1 MTTQHRADRSPTPF
15 TDLDAYVALPRVS
28 GLLLSPAGDRLVTSV
43 STLDP
48 ERASYVS
55 ALWEVDPSGR
65 RPARRLTRSAK
76 GESPAAFLPDGDLLF
91 TSSRPDPQAKAEDE
105 PPAALWLL
113 PAGGGEAR
121 VVAVR
126 AGGVQ
131 GARVARDDG
140 RVVLTAQVFR
150 LSYPLGACHF
160 EEINRVIRSTKTE

>member
-1 MTTQHRADRSPTPF
+1 MTSSPDRRDSSPAPF
-15 TDLDAYVALPRVS
+15 ADLDAYVALPRVS

-43 STLDP
+43 ATLGPD
-48 ERASYVS
+48 RTAYVS
-55 ALWEVDPSGR
+55 AAWEVDPAGA

-76 GESPAAFLPDGDLLF
+76 GETPVAFLPDGGLLF
-91 TSSRPDPQAKAEDE
+91 TSARPDPQAKEDEE

-131 GARVARDDG
+131 GAVAARDDG
-140 RVVLTAQVFR
+140 TVVLTSAT
-150 LSYPLGACHF
+150 LPG
-160 EEINRVIRSTKTE
+160 